1 MSAKY
6 ESNDAK
12 KSCQFFKANNSV
24 PIGMT
29 LNTNSD

>member
-12 KSCQFFKANNSV
+12 KSRQFFKANKSV